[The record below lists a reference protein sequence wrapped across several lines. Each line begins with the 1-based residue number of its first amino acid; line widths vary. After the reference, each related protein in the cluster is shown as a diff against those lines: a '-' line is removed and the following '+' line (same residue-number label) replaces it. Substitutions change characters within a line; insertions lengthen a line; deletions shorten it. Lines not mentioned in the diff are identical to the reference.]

1 MEMRNTCSV
10 LRLPCLLLVALV
22 LALSACDNKSGKKVV
37 TENKTEVMTKTVQ
50 TVENDSVSLFVEDT
64 SGRMQHTDKT
74 SFSLKR
80 SSSPKPAVRVK
91 TSAVE
96 KHPVLHPVPETKQE
110 DNEVVVAVLDTTVK
124 TKESRF
130 QKSVDKKA
138 LQESVRLEN
147 DT

>member
-10 LRLPCLLLVALV
+10 LRLPCLILAASV

-74 SFSLKR
+74 SFS
-80 SSSPKPAVRVK
+80 
-91 TSAVE
+91 
-96 KHPVLHPVPETKQE
+96 
-110 DNEVVVAVLDTTVK
+110 
-124 TKESRF
+124 
-130 QKSVDKKA
+130 
-138 LQESVRLEN
+138 
-147 DT
+147 